1 MAEAMPNMI
10 IPARKINFLVKNLL
24 SQITFTPLENKNQS
38 SKFLMT
44 TGYHFFHLG
53 PIALRRRLSTVL
65 PFTLLFKTKSQLS
78 INFLMTTGY
87 HFFI

>member
-1 MAEAMPNMI
+1 
-10 IPARKINFLVKNLL
+10 
-24 SQITFTPLENKNQS
+24 
-38 SKFLMT
+38 MT

-87 HFFI
+87 HFFHLGPIALRRRLSTVLPFTL